1 MTRRLLSLL
10 ILLAPALAPGP
21 ASALAAGDAARGKK
35 LWDQRCGT
43 CHERSSMGPRYGK
56 IYGQGAGRVPGFV
69 YTEAL
74 EGASITWTEET
85 LDKWLADPDKFIPGN
100 RMGFKTRNAAERADI
115 IAYLKTRS

>member
-1 MTRRLLSLL
+1 MNRSTRLLIVLAA
-10 ILLAPALAPGP
+10 LAPALA
-21 ASALAAGDAARGKK
+21 SAAGDAARGKK
-35 LWDQRCGT
+35 LWDQKCAT
-43 CHERSSMGPRYGK
+43 CHERSSMGPPYKK

-74 EGASITWTEET
+74 EGSNVTWTEET

-115 IAYLKTRS
+115 IAYLKTRG

>member
-1 MTRRLLSLL
+1 MVRRLLCLVL
-10 ILLAPALAPGP
+10 VLAPALAP
-21 ASALAAGDAARGKK
+21 AVGDAARGKK

-43 CHERSSMGPRYGK
+43 CHERSALGPHYGK

-100 RMGFKTRNAAERADI
+100 RMGFKTRNAADRADI